1 MLFHEVSVFICAQK
15 KNQSMNLSL
24 LIEISS
30 PKLYCVLCHNFPKPK
45 VVYGSHVWY
54 LKHM

>member
-1 MLFHEVSVFICAQK
+1 MLFYEVSVFIYAQE

-30 PKLYCVLCHNFPKPK
+30 SKLYCALCHSFPKPE
-45 VVYGSHVWY
+45 VMYGSHVWY